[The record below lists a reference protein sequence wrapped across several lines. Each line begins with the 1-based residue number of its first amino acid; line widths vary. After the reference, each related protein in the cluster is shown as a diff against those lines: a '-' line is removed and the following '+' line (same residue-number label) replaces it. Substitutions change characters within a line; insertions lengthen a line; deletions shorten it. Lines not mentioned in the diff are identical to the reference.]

1 MQRCGM
7 RKDQELSQYDA
18 LDVTEKAAME
28 GALNRCRA
36 LVDKIVS
43 ELCEK
48 KSGDFVSILS
58 LADFQASLEHAAEV
72 LEQKADSPPKKRA
85 AP

>member
-36 LVDKIVS
+36 LVDQVERKLG
-43 ELCEK
+43 ERKPE
-48 KSGDFVSILS
+48 DFANSLR
-58 LADFQASLEHAAEV
+58 LADFQASLEHAAEI
-72 LEQKADSPPKKRA
+72 LEQKADSPPKK
-85 AP
+85 

>member
-1 MQRCGM
+1 M
-7 RKDQELSQYDA
+7 RKVEELPQFDA

-48 KSGDFVSILS
+48 KSGDFASVLS
-58 LADFQASLEHAAEV
+58 LADFQASLEHAAKV

>member
-1 MQRCGM
+1 M
-7 RKDQELSQYDA
+7 RKKEEVSEFDM
-18 LDVTEKAAME
+18 LDVTEKAATE

-36 LVDKIVS
+36 LVDQVAR

-48 KSGDFVSILS
+48 KPEDFADSLL

-72 LEQKADSPPKKRA
+72 LEQKADSPPKK
-85 AP
+85 

>member
-1 MQRCGM
+1 M
-7 RKDQELSQYDA
+7 RKNEKLSEFDTLNA
-18 LDVTEKAAME
+18 TEKAATE

-36 LVDKIVS
+36 LVDKVAS

-48 KSGDFVSILS
+48 KSGDFASILS

-72 LEQKADSPPKKRA
+72 LRTESRQSAKKNKTAR
-85 AP
+85 